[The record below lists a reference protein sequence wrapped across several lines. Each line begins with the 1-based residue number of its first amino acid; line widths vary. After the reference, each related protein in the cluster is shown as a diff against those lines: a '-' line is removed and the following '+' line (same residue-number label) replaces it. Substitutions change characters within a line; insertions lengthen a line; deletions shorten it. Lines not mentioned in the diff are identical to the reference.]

1 MPSRIGHPQRK
12 ATSGRSPALLP
23 NLINYPHSLEAYF
36 KHEESSP
43 RFPPPRH
50 TSPRLY
56 LLAQMVPHPFL
67 HGSLLRGMVMGGLE
81 RKEWP
86 PPGLGGDRGAL
97 GRLAA

>member
-1 MPSRIGHPQRK
+1 MVAVPPCFPISSTTPILWKLILSMRR
-12 ATSGRSPALLP
+12 ALP
-23 NLINYPHSLEAYF
+23 DS
-36 KHEESSP
+36 
-43 RFPPPRH
+43 PPPRH

>member
-43 RFPPPRH
+43 RFPPPPG
-50 TSPRLY
+50 T
-56 LLAQMVPHPFL
+56 
-67 HGSLLRGMVMGGLE
+67 
-81 RKEWP
+81 P
-86 PPGLGGDRGAL
+86 PPACTSWPKWSLIRSYMGHCLGEWSWAG
-97 GRLAA
+97 